1 MRSFAYDRAAS
12 PQGAAQAGAAAGAAF
27 IAGGTNLLDLM
38 KLEVETPDRLVD
50 LGRLDPGGVRPTA
63 DGGLRIGAG
72 VSNSALSADPAVRAR
87 YPLLSQALLA
97 GASPQLRN
105 KATTAGNLLQRTRCV
120 YFYDTASAC
129 NKRAP
134 GTGCDAIGGVN
145 RMNAVVGTSPACIA
159 AHPSDMAVAMMA
171 LDATVETVTADGT
184 GRRIPIGGFYRLPG
198 NTPHLDTVLRPG
210 ELITAVTL
218 PPPPPGVQGYRKIRD
233 RASYAFALVSVA
245 SIVDGADGQVR
256 QARFACGGIAPR
268 PWRVEAAEAAL
279 AGARADGPALDR
291 ACDLLLQGAAG
302 HGYNDFKIPMLRRL
316 LTHVVAQAV
325 RPATQEQRNG

>member
-12 PQGAAQAGAAAGAAF
+12 PQGAAQAGAVSGAAF

-38 KLEVETPDRLVD
+38 KLEVETPTRLVD
-50 LGRLDPGGVRPTA
+50 LGRIDPGGVQPTA
-63 DGGLRIGAG
+63 EGGLRIGAG

-87 YPLLSQALLA
+87 YPLLAQALLA

-120 YFYDTASAC
+120 YFYNTASAC

-145 RMNAVVGTSPACIA
+145 RMNAVIGTSPACIA

-171 LDATVETVTADGT
+171 LDAVIETVTADGA
-184 GRRIPIGGFYRLPG
+184 GRRIPIAGFYRLPG
-198 NTPHLDTVLRPG
+198 DTPHLDTVLQPG

-245 SIVDGADGQVR
+245 FVVDGADGRIR

-268 PWRVEAAEAAL
+268 PWRVPAAETAL
-279 AGARADGPALDR
+279 AGAPADGPSLDR
-291 ACDLLLQGAAG
+291 ACDLLLGGAVG
-302 HGYNDFKIPMLRRL
+302 HGRNDFKIPMIRRL
-316 LTHVVAQAV
+316 VTHVVAQAV
-325 RPATQEQRNG
+325 RPAGEEQRNG

>member
-1 MRSFAYDRAAS
+1 MRSFAYERAGS
-12 PQGAAQAGAAAGAAF
+12 PQGAAQAGAASGAAF

-50 LGRLDPGGVRPTA
+50 LGRLDPGAVHPTA
-63 DGGLRIGAG
+63 EGGLRIGAG

-171 LDATVETVTADGT
+171 LDATIETVTADGA
-184 GRRIPIGGFYRLPG
+184 GRRIPIGSFYRLPG
-198 NTPHLDTVLRPG
+198 DTPHLDTVLRPG

-245 SIVDGADGQVR
+245 SIVDGSDGRIR

-268 PWRVEAAEAAL
+268 PWRVSAAEAAL
-279 AGARADGPALDR
+279 AGAPADGASLDR
-291 ACDLLLQGAAG
+291 ACDLLLEGAAG
-302 HGYNDFKIPMLRRL
+302 HGRNDFKIPMIRRL

-325 RPATQEQRNG
+325 RPAAEGQRNG